1 MSDRMTFSELFNPA
15 IEGAGF
21 FTSMKNWVSTEEFP
35 SYFVD
40 KEELLDYGI
49 AAYSYGRELGCFY
62 DAIKDIAGDDN
73 DVRCSMAYETFVV
86 FREAWDSIYKSLTAV
101 YNPIN
106 NYSMTESGED
116 TRTNTGTQST
126 SGTRSG
132 TETETPNL
140 TTTATGEN
148 NSSGGLYGF
157 NSAESV
163 PSDTTHGKN
172 TNTNTQSGTV
182 NTNTSDTTAST
193 RTDDLTEKNI
203 HTFERSGN
211 IGVTTSQQMIESE
224 LELRKK
230 QFYSI
235 VYKDIVNHLCLS
247 VY

>member
-1 MSDRMTFSELFNPA
+1 MSERMTFSELFNPK

-21 FTSMKNWVSTEEFP
+21 FTTMLNSVTPEEYP
-35 SYFVD
+35 AYFAG
-40 KEELLDYGI
+40 KETLLDDGI
-49 AAYSYGRELGCFY
+49 ISYAYGRELGTMY
-62 DAIKDIAGDDN
+62 DAIKDVVI
-73 DVRCSMAYETFVV
+73 DVTDLRASIAYETLVV
-86 FREAWDSIYKSLTAV
+86 FREAWDNIYKSLTAN

-106 NYSMTESGED
+106 NYSMTESGQD

-126 SGTRSG
+126 SGVSSG

-148 NSSGGLYGF
+148 NSDGGLFGF
-157 NSAESV
+157 NSAASV
-163 PSDTTHGKN
+163 PSDTTHGTN

-182 NTNTSDTTAST
+182 NTETGGTSSTT
-193 RTDDLTEKNI
+193 RTDDLTEKSV

-235 VYKDIVNHLCLS
+235 VYSDIVKHLCLS

>member
-1 MSDRMTFSELFNPA
+1 MSERTTFSELFNPA

-21 FTSMKNWVSTEEFP
+21 FTTMKNSVIPEEYP
-35 SYFVD
+35 PYFVG
-40 KEELLDYGI
+40 KEMVLDYGI
-49 AAYSYGRELGCFY
+49 MAYSTGRELGCFY
-62 DAIKDIAGDDN
+62 DAIKGIVLDDN
-73 DVRCSMAYETFVV
+73 DMRSSMAYETLIV
-86 FREAWDSIYKSLTAV
+86 FREAWDSIYAALTAV

-126 SGTRSG
+126 SEERSG
-132 TETETPNL
+132 TEKETPNL
-140 TTTATGEN
+140 TNTTTGEN

-163 PSDTTHGKN
+163 PSDTTHGTN

-182 NTNTSDTTAST
+182 NTDTSGTTSST
-193 RTDDLTEKNI
+193 RTDDLTEKSV

-230 QFYSI
+230 QFYEI
-235 VYKDIVNHLCLS
+235 VFHDIINYVCLH

>member
-1 MSDRMTFSELFNPA
+1 MSERMTFSELFDA
-15 IEGAGF
+15 STGTDGF
-21 FTSMKNWVSTEEFP
+21 FSFLDFNSPGTLPE
-35 SYFVD
+35 YFLD
-40 KEELLDYGI
+40 DLTILDYGVW
-49 AAYSYGRELGCFY
+49 SYAFGRELGTMY
-62 DAIKDIAGDDN
+62 YMMDKSGVPIDDIKLNLAT
-73 DVRCSMAYETFVV
+73 ETVYIY
-86 FREAWDSIYKSLTAV
+86 RKSWDSIYAALTAN

-106 NYSMTESGED
+106 NYSMTESGTD

-126 SGTRSG
+126 SGTQSG

-157 NSAESV
+157 NSTASV
-163 PSDTTHGKN
+163 PSDTTQGTN
-172 TNTNTQSGTV
+172 TNTNTQTGTV
-182 NTNTSDTTAST
+182 NTETGGTSSST

>member
-1 MSDRMTFSELFNPA
+1 MIERMKFTELFNPT
-15 IEGAGF
+15 IDGAGF
-21 FTSMKNWVSTEEFP
+21 FTAATTLYGYLPE
-35 SYFVD
+35 YFTD
-40 KEELLDYGI
+40 IELALDYGI
-49 AAYSYGRELGCFY
+49 CAYAKGRELGALY
-62 DAIKDIAGDDN
+62 DIVSESATNN
-73 DVRCSMAYETFVV
+73 DVIRERLVDETFQV
-86 FREAWDSIYKSLTAV
+86 FQDNWDIIYATLTAV

-148 NSSGGLYGF
+148 NSNGGLFGF

-163 PSDTTHGKN
+163 PSDTTHGTN

-182 NTNTSDTTAST
+182 NTETGGTSSTT
-193 RTDDLTEKNI
+193 RTDALTEKNV

>member
-1 MSDRMTFSELFNPA
+1 MSERMKFSELFNPA

-21 FTSMKNWVSTEEFP
+21 FTTMQNSVTTEEYP
-35 SYFVD
+35 PYFVGN
-40 KEELLDYGI
+40 ETLLDYGI
-49 AAYSYGRELGCFY
+49 TAYAYGRELGVVY
-62 DAIKDIAGDDN
+62 DAIKDMVLDDN
-73 DVRCSMAYETFVV
+73 DLRASMAYETLTV
-86 FREAWDSIYKSLTAV
+86 FRNAWDNIYAALTAD

-126 SGTRSG
+126 SGERSG

-163 PSDTTHGKN
+163 PSDTTHGTN

>member
-1 MSDRMTFSELFNPA
+1 MSDRMTFSELFNPGV
-15 IEGAGF
+15 EGAGF
-21 FTSMKNWVSTEEFP
+21 FTAAKNELGDAFPPYFQGKEFI
-35 SYFVD
+35 
-40 KEELLDYGI
+40 LDIGVC
-49 AAYSYGRELGCFY
+49 AYAQFRELGTLY
-62 DAIKDIAGDDN
+62 DVVSTLAPSDN
-73 DVRCSMAYETFVV
+73 EIRSGLAAETVNT
-86 FREAWDSIYKSLTAV
+86 FREAWDNIYAALTAD

-140 TTTATGEN
+140 TNTTTGEN

-163 PSDTTHGKN
+163 PSDTTHGTN

-182 NTNTSDTTAST
+182 NTNTSDTTTST

-235 VYKDIVNHLCLS
+235 VYSNIVNHLCLS

>member
-1 MSDRMTFSELFNPA
+1 MSERMTFSELFNPT

-21 FTSMKNWVSTEEFP
+21 FTTAMTELGDGFPEYFQGREF
-35 SYFVD
+35 V
-40 KEELLDYGI
+40 LDLGVC
-49 AAYSYGRELGCFY
+49 AYAQSRELGPLY
-62 DAIKDIAGDDN
+62 DIISQVAPSDVELRAGL
-73 DVRCSMAYETFVV
+73 AAETFST
-86 FREAWDSIYKSLTAV
+86 FLNSWDNIYKSLTSV

-126 SGTRSG
+126 SGTQSG
-132 TETETPNL
+132 TEKETPNL
-140 TTTATGEN
+140 TTTTTGEN
-148 NSSGGLYGF
+148 NSDEGLFGF

-163 PSDTTHGKN
+163 PSDTTHGTN

-182 NTNTSDTTAST
+182 NTDTSGTTSSI
-193 RTDDLTEKNI
+193 RTDDLTEKNV
-203 HTFERSGN
+203 HTFNRSGN

-235 VYKDIVNHLCLS
+235 VYSDIVNHLCLS

>member
-1 MSDRMTFSELFNPA
+1 MSERMTFSELFNPS

-21 FTSMKNWVSTEEFP
+21 FTVAQSELRDGFP
-35 SYFVD
+35 AYFQDTVFV
-40 KEELLDYGI
+40 LDLGVC
-49 AAYSYGRELGCFY
+49 AYAKGRELGPLY
-62 DAIKDIAGDDN
+62 DIISQLAPSDAEIRAGL
-73 DVRCSMAYETFVV
+73 AAETFTT
-86 FREAWDSIYKSLTAV
+86 FRKSWDSIYASLTAN

-126 SGTRSG
+126 SGTQSG

-148 NSSGGLYGF
+148 NSSGGLFGF

-163 PSDTTHGKN
+163 SSDTTHGTN

-182 NTNTSDTTAST
+182 NTNTSGTTSST
-193 RTDDLTEKNI
+193 RTDDLTEKSI

-235 VYKDIVNHLCLS
+235 VYSDIVNHLCLS

>member
-1 MSDRMTFSELFNPA
+1 MSERMTFSELFNPT
-15 IEGAGF
+15 IDGAGF
-21 FTSMKNWVSTEEFP
+21 FTTAHAYFGADFP
-35 SYFVD
+35 TYFD
-40 KEELLDYGI
+40 NIECLLDFGVC
-49 AAYSYGRELGCFY
+49 AYAQSRELGTLY
-62 DAIKDIAGDDN
+62 DVMQDAATSDDEIRAGL
-73 DVRCSMAYETFVV
+73 VAVTFTL
-86 FREAWDSIYKSLTAV
+86 FREAWDNIYAALNAD

-106 NYSMTESGED
+106 NYSMTESGTD

-126 SGTRSG
+126 SEERSG

-140 TTTATGEN
+140 TNTTTGEN

-163 PSDTTHGKN
+163 PSDTTHGTN

>member
-1 MSDRMTFSELFNPA
+1 MSERMTFSELFNPG

-21 FTSMKNWVSTEEFP
+21 FTSMKNGVSPEEFP
-35 SYFVD
+35 AYFLD
-40 KEELLDYGI
+40 KEQLLDYGI
-49 AAYSYGRELGCFY
+49 SSYAYGRELGGFY
-62 DAIKDIAGDDN
+62 DAIKDIVEDDN
-73 DVRCSMAYETFVV
+73 DMRASMAYETLIT
-86 FREAWDSIYKSLTAV
+86 FREAWDNIYAALTAD
-101 YNPIN
+101 YNPSN

-116 TRTNTGTQST
+116 TRTNTGTQKT
-126 SGTRSG
+126 SGESSG

-140 TTTATGEN
+140 TNTTTGEN

-157 NSAESV
+157 NSVESV
-163 PSDTTHGKN
+163 PSDTTHGTN

-182 NTNTSDTTAST
+182 NTDTSGTTSST
-193 RTDDLTEKNI
+193 RTDDLTEKNT
-203 HTFERSGN
+203 HTFERSGT